1 MQPLYLIDAS
11 IYIFRAYFSIPE
23 HLTDVDGNPVNAVYG
38 FAGFLAA
45 LLEKT
50 RAAHIG
56 VAFDESLTTSFRNDI
71 YPPYKANRALPPPE
85 LESQLAACQELAQ
98 AMGLETFVS
107 ARYEA
112 DDLIG
117 TVAHAMREHE
127 YHAVIVS
134 GDKDL
139 TQLIGADD
147 IWWDFTR
154 DRQLGPSGIE
164 QHFGVTPQQIVDL
177 IALTGDSVDNI
188 PGVPGIGPK
197 TAVALLAHFGSL
209 AAIYDRLEEI
219 PRMNLRGAPRVRTL
233 IKENRE
239 SAFLSQRLARIATDV
254 PIDCSPQSLARQ
266 SVDRAELA
274 ELCERLNFGKGLRKR
289 LGL

>member
-23 HLTDVDGNPVNAVYG
+23 HLTDVDGNPANAVYG
-38 FAGFLAA
+38 FAGFLGA

-50 RAAHIG
+50 QAVHIAI
-56 VAFDESLTTSFRNDI
+56 AFDESLTTSFRNDI

-85 LESQLAACQELAQ
+85 LEAQLAACQDLAR
-98 AMGLETFVS
+98 AMGLETFAS

-117 TVAHAMREHE
+117 TLAYTMREHDFR
-127 YHAVIVS
+127 AVIVS

-139 TQLIGADD
+139 TQLIGAED

-154 DRQLGPSGIE
+154 DRQLAAAGIE

-177 IALTGDSVDNI
+177 IALAGDSVDNI
-188 PGVPGIGPK
+188 PGVPGVGPK
-197 TAVALLAHFGSL
+197 TAVALLSHFGSL

-219 PRMNLRGAPRVRTL
+219 PQMSLRRAPRVHAL
-233 IKENRE
+233 VKDNRE
-239 SAFLSQRLARIATDV
+239 SAFLSQRLARIVTDA
-254 PIDCSPQSLARQ
+254 PIDCSPQSLTRQ
-266 SVDRAELA
+266 SVDRAELT
-274 ELCERLNFGKGLRKR
+274 ELCDRLNFGKGLRKR